1 MMHRPELR
9 SRPRRPTRR
18 TIAYVLFELSVTEAR
33 CNGYGDVVLP
43 SVTRW
48 REAAGP

>member
-1 MMHRPELR
+1 
-9 SRPRRPTRR
+9 
-18 TIAYVLFELSVTEAR
+18 VLFELSVTEAR